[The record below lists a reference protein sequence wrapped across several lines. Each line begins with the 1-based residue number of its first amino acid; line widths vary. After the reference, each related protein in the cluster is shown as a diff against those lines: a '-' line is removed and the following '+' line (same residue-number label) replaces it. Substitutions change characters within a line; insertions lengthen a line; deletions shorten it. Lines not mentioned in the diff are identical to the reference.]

1 VRLFQNAGL
10 PPSYLSRLSELAKTQ
25 TTFSGRLATF
35 LDDRFGACHLL
46 KPVLEGD
53 AAAFFTN
60 ADDQMLQRFWASEH
74 RLRTAASAEEILL
87 SQIEEHET
95 EVFYNLDPMRYG
107 SDFIRKLP
115 GCVRTTIAWRAAP
128 SPGADFGAYDAVVC
142 NFPGILSEYQRRGW
156 RGEYFSPAHDPA
168 MDAYAA
174 NADRQIDVLFIG
186 SYSRHHLKRAKVLD
200 GVASLRNRFHVVF
213 CLDRSRLTRLVESPF
228 LGFLPASSGR
238 RPPDTVA
245 VTEGPVFGRELY
257 AKIASARIVLNSA
270 VDMAGSD
277 RGNMRC
283 FEATGCGALMVSDSG
298 NYPPGFADMETMM
311 VFGTDDRAT
320 AVIEDALQNCE
331 RSSQIAVR
339 AHRMVASQYNKDRQW
354 NDFKNL
360 VDRL

>member
-10 PPSYLSRLSELAKTQ
+10 PPSYLSRLNDLAKTE
-25 TTFSGRLATF
+25 TTFSGRLAAF
-35 LDDRFGACHLL
+35 LDDRFGASHLL
-46 KPVLEGD
+46 KPALEGD

-60 ADDQMLQRFWASEH
+60 ADDQVLQRLWASEQS
-74 RLRTAASAEEILL
+74 LRMTASLEEILL
-87 SQIEEHET
+87 AQIEEHKT
-95 EVFYNLDPMRYG
+95 EIFYNLDPMRYG

-142 NFPGILSEYQRRGW
+142 NFPGILSDYRRRGW

-174 NADRQIDVLFIG
+174 NDDRTIDVLFIG
-186 SYSRHHLKRAKVLD
+186 SYSRHHLRRAKVLD
-200 GVASLRNRFHVVF
+200 GVASLRNRFNVVF
-213 CLDRSRLTRLVESPF
+213 CLDRSRLTRLVESPLF
-228 LGFLPASSGR
+228 EFLPVKSGR

-257 AKIASARIVLNSA
+257 AKIASAKVVLNSA
-270 VDMAGSD
+270 VDMAGAD

-298 NYPPGFADMETMM
+298 NYPQGFADMETMM
-311 VFGTDDRAT
+311 VFETDEKAT
-320 AVIEDALQNCE
+320 AVIEDALQNGE
-331 RSSQIAVR
+331 RSRQIAAQ
-339 AHRMVASQYNKDRQW
+339 AHRMVAGQYNKDRQW